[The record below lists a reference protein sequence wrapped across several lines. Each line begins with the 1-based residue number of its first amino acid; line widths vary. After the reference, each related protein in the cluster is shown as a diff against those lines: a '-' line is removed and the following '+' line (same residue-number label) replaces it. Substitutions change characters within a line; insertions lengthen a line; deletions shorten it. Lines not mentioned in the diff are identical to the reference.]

1 MQTLVKLENA
11 QKVYRLGKVK
21 VPALK
26 GINLEIKKGE
36 RLAIIGPSGCGKS
49 TLLNL
54 IGCLD
59 RPTKGKV
66 FINGKDVS
74 ELNDNEL
81 AVIRREKI
89 GFVFQFFYL
98 ISTLTA
104 LRNVML
110 PMVFAGISKQEQE
123 RRARKLLEIVGL
135 KERLDHRPSE
145 LSGGERQRTAIARA
159 MANSPEIILA
169 DEPTGNLDSKSGK
182 GVINALLE
190 LNKKQGVTLTI
201 VTHDPYIASNAQR
214 IIYLKDGEI
223 IREEKRR
230 KR

>member
-1 MQTLVKLENA
+1 MKTLVKLENA
-11 QKVYRLGKVK
+11 RKVYQLGKTN
-21 VPALK
+21 VPALR
-26 GINLEIKKGE
+26 GVNLEIKKGE

-66 FINGKDVS
+66 FIDGEDIS

-81 AVIRREKI
+81 AEIRREKI
-89 GFVFQFFYL
+89 GFVFQFFFL
-98 ISTLTA
+98 IPTLTA

-110 PMVFAGISKQEQE
+110 PMVFAGITKQEQDK
-123 RRARKLLEIVGL
+123 RARKLLEIVGL

-182 GVINALLE
+182 DIIGVLLR
-190 LNKKQGVTLTI
+190 LNKKERVTLII

>member
-1 MQTLVKLENA
+1 MKSLVKLENV
-11 QKVYRLGKVK
+11 QKVYRLGKVN

-54 IGCLD
+54 VGCLD
-59 RPTKGKV
+59 RPTEGKV
-66 FINGKDVS
+66 FIDGEDISKLD
-74 ELNDNEL
+74 DNEL

-89 GFVFQFFYL
+89 GFVFQFFFL
-98 ISTLTA
+98 IPTLTA

-110 PMVFAGISKQEQE
+110 PMVFSGISKNEQE
-123 RRARKLLEIVGL
+123 RRARKFLEIVGL

-182 GVINALLE
+182 DIIGTLLR
-190 LNKKQGVTLTI
+190 LNKKEGVTLII

-223 IREEKRR
+223 IKER
-230 KR
+230 KRKKR